1 MQQVSHIKTPA
12 REDVPHILKLFSA
25 QDTHHYAA
33 DPTYYIVANNPQ
45 RIENLTKDILEAICE
60 KQSPK
65 KIAVAHAQEELISV
79 VTYEIGKNSYHDTR
93 ITKFV
98 EIKELFVQETERGQ
112 GVATDLVNHVKNFA
126 KEYKIFWLKADYTP
140 FNKEAVA
147 FWTKM
152 KFIPRQIS
160 SYYSL
165 SNY

>member
-1 MQQVSHIKTPA
+1 MKQIEEIQTPSL
-12 REDVPHILKLFSA
+12 EDISRILKLFSA

-33 DPTYYIVANNPQ
+33 DPTYYIEPNDPQ
-45 RIENLTKDILEAICE
+45 RVEKLTKEIIEAISE
-60 KQSPK
+60 KRSPK
-65 KIAVAHAQEELISV
+65 KIAVAYAHGELAGV
-79 VTYEIGKNSYHDTR
+79 VTYEVGQNAYHDTR
-93 ITKFV
+93 ITKFI
-98 EIKELFVQETERGQ
+98 EIKELFVVETNRNQ
-112 GVATDLVNHVKNFA
+112 GIATDLVNHVKNCA
-126 KEYKIFWLKADYTP
+126 KEYKIFWLKADFTP